1 MKIVACI
8 KYSLDVSEIK
18 VNPETKAL
26 RLDAVPRKVG
36 NIDQH
41 VLEAAVSLQEAYGG
55 SVHALTFAP
64 AVDKEHFREVL
75 AMGVDEVI
83 LVESP
88 FADEVAP
95 SVTARVLA
103 AAIEKLGDVDL
114 VLCGEVSDDGFTYQ
128 VPPRLAERLD
138 LPLIAYARTLG
149 LEDGSVTADRDLDDR
164 AQTVTAPLPAVV
176 SVVEELN
183 APRRPTLMQALKAK
197 QKPVHHWQLAEDLS
211 LSPEELAAD
220 KKLERIERTGV
231 VVNRK
236 RQILAG
242 DDLSALANQ
251 LLDILEEEGV
261 LEVQST

>member
-8 KYSLDVSEIK
+8 KYSLDVSEVK
-18 VNPETKAL
+18 VNAETKAL
-26 RLDAVPRKVG
+26 QLDSVPRKVG

-55 SVHALTFAP
+55 SAHALTFAP
-64 AVDKEHFREVL
+64 AVDKERFREAL

-88 FADEVAP
+88 FTDEVIP
-95 SVTARVLA
+95 GVTARVLA
-103 AAIEKLGDVDL
+103 AAIEKIGDVDL
-114 VLCGEVSDDGFTYQ
+114 ILCGEVSDDGFTYQ
-128 VPPRLAERLD
+128 VPPRLAERLG

-149 LEDGSVTADRDLDDR
+149 LDNGSVTADRDLDDR
-164 AQTVTAPLPAVV
+164 SQTVTSPLPAVV

-211 LSPEELAAD
+211 LAPEELAAD
-220 KKLERIERTGV
+220 KKLERVARTGV
-231 VVNRK
+231 VVHRK
-236 RQILAG
+236 RQVLAG
-242 DDLSALANQ
+242 DDMVALARQ
-251 LLDILEEEGV
+251 LIESLEEEGV
-261 LEVQST
+261 LEVHRQ